1 MMRDRQFEVRRWQ
14 RFLAL
19 ACVGLALLFAGLES
33 VHTHADAKLVSSSAP
48 CAICISIHSNSPA
61 VTLHLLPTLL
71 PVQVVPAVREAEGEG
86 IAEELQ
92 LFIRPPPAV

>member
-1 MMRDRQFEVRRWQ
+1 MMRDRQFEVRRRQ

-19 ACVGLALLFAGLES
+19 VCVGLALLFAGLES
-33 VHTHADAKLVSSSAP
+33 IHTHADAKLVSSSAP
-48 CAICISIHSNSPA
+48 CAICISIHSNAPA

-71 PVQVVPAVREAEGEG
+71 PVQAVPAVREAEGEG